1 MITNSSFLIGHF
13 TNCDLHMVMTAYQ
26 CEHGTYQ
33 GNGIE
38 RRVKNIYT
46 LTACMKDRPL
56 HIIYEGST
64 SACMQDLLPLICRIS
79 FCLYVGSTLCL
90 YVESTFPYTQ
100 DLPLLILRIYLCLYV
115 GSTSACMQVL
125 TLLICRIYLHLYVG
139 STSTNMLDLLPHIPF
154 KKFP

>member
-1 MITNSSFLIGHF
+1 MYLFLFVFQGQYAHQTTSDEMITNSSFLIGHF

-38 RRVKNIYT
+38 RRVKNVYT

-64 SACMQDLLPLICRIS
+64 SACM
-79 FCLYVGSTLCL
+79 
-90 YVESTFPYTQ
+90 
-100 DLPLLILRIYLCLYV
+100 
-115 GSTSACMQVL
+115 
-125 TLLICRIYLHLYVG
+125 
-139 STSTNMLDLLPHIPF
+139 
-154 KKFP
+154 